1 MRETRKLR
9 RQRPGK
15 WPLTAGDSGVHK
27 PEKRDNLIASY
38 PWREQR
44 RTTRGADR
52 HEDRAS
58 WATRSE
64 ARDDAGAAA
73 SANTRRANSSRDRI
87 IDTIRQALILLDEKL
102 RVIAANRAFYRAFAV
117 MPKDTIGQH
126 LVEIGDHRLD
136 VPALRGFL
144 DLFQA
149 EDTAIEDYEIEIELP
164 TLGRRVLLLSA
175 EKIRGNPEAG
185 REAVVV
191 IDDVTVH
198 KRAEAT
204 LKSATW
210 HAERANLSKSRFLAA
225 ASHDLRQPMQT
236 LSLVRGI
243 LAKKIQEKKNEEALE
258 LVARLNET
266 AGALS
271 RMLDTLLDINQLEAG
286 NIHPEKVNFPIND
299 LLHRLRI
306 EFSYH
311 ARAHGLICHVVP
323 CRLSV
328 LSDPRLLELII
339 RNLLSNAVRYTER
352 GKILLG
358 CRRRSDKLR
367 IEVWDTGRGI
377 PEGQTDAIFAEFH
390 QLDNPAHERSRGL
403 GLGLSIVQRL
413 ADLLGYS
420 VDVRSQPG
428 KGSAFAVEVP
438 LGREQPGALP
448 QRRQWT
454 RPKTQAATLRSWSL
468 RTIRRY
474 VRCSTFSWRAR
485 VIALRPR
492 RTATRRWRWRGGRS
506 GRILWLPITVCQ
518 TA

>member
-1 MRETRKLR
+1 
-9 RQRPGK
+9 
-15 WPLTAGDSGVHK
+15 
-27 PEKRDNLIASY
+27 
-38 PWREQR
+38 
-44 RTTRGADR
+44 
-52 HEDRAS
+52 
-58 WATRSE
+58 
-64 ARDDAGAAA
+64 
-73 SANTRRANSSRDRI
+73 
-87 IDTIRQALILLDEKL
+87 
-102 RVIAANRAFYRAFAV
+102 
-117 MPKDTIGQH
+117 
-126 LVEIGDHRLD
+126 
-136 VPALRGFL
+136 
-144 DLFQA
+144 
-149 EDTAIEDYEIEIELP
+149 
-164 TLGRRVLLLSA
+164 
-175 EKIRGNPEAG
+175 
-185 REAVVV
+185 
-191 IDDVTVH
+191 
-198 KRAEAT
+198 
-204 LKSATW
+204 
-210 HAERANLSKSRFLAA
+210 
-225 ASHDLRQPMQT
+225 
-236 LSLVRGI
+236 
-243 LAKKIQEKKNEEALE
+243 
-258 LVARLNET
+258 
-266 AGALS
+266 
-271 RMLDTLLDINQLEAG
+271 MLDTLLDINQLEAG

-448 QRRQWT
+448 QRRQWDT
-454 RPKTQAATLRSWSL
+454 AQNAGGDAAILVVEDDPS
-468 RTIRRY
+468 
-474 VRCSTFSWRAR
+474 VREMLDLLLASEGY
-485 VIALRPR
+485 
-492 RTATRRWRWRGGRS
+492 RTAAAADGNQALALARGAFRPDLVVADYGLPNGLNGLQVVSDVRKTLGREIPAVVLTGDISADTMREIARRGCVQRNKPVRS
-506 GRILWLPITVCQ
+506 DELIHLIQFLLR
-518 TA
+518 